1 MIERITPEQ
10 AQQLISTGDVD
21 VVDVRDTP
29 EWMSGHIPA
38 ARHVSLTR
46 LRTNVKGLLPRDN
59 VLFVCA
65 AGNRSNMAA
74 QLAIA
79 AGLTKVYNLD
89 GGTKAWKKS
98 GLELVK
104 PAETAKRAS

>member
-1 MIERITPEQ
+1 MVERITPEQ
-10 AQQLISTGDVD
+10 AQQLIGTGAVD
-21 VVDVRDTP
+21 VVDVRDLP

-46 LRTNVKGLLPRDN
+46 LRTGVKALLPRDN
-59 VLFVCA
+59 VIFVCA

-89 GGTKAWKKS
+89 GGTKAWKKA
-98 GLELVK
+98 GFELVR
-104 PAETAKRAS
+104 PAQNQQRAS

>member
-1 MIERITPEQ
+1 MINRITPEQ
-10 AQQLISTGDVD
+10 AQQLIATGDVD

-46 LRTNVKGLLPRDN
+46 LRTNVKALLPRDN
-59 VLFVCA
+59 VIFVCA
-65 AGNRSNMAA
+65 SGHRSNMAA

-79 AGLTKVYNLD
+79 AGLTTAYSLD
-89 GGTKAWKKS
+89 GGTKAWAKA
-98 GLELVK
+98 GFELLK
-104 PAETAKRAS
+104 QQQTG